1 MAKYLAYAITDCLDS
16 LSYGFNIQANYLPE
30 TRNHA
35 TETNFGNINIPK
47 VKVNY

>member
-1 MAKYLAYAITDCLDS
+1 MASAITNCLDG
-16 LSYGFNIQANYLPE
+16 LSYDFHIQANYLPE